1 MLSCKLKTVMERWQ
15 AKDKEASMSETHAA
29 DFRSP
34 SETQAAGL
42 RLRAGRF
49 EDAETCGSICY
60 SGFQWT

>member
-1 MLSCKLKTVMERWQ
+1 
-15 AKDKEASMSETHAA
+15 MSETHVA
-29 DFRSP
+29 DFGLL

-60 SGFQWT
+60 RAFKAIADQHNFPPTFHLRRLRSDW

>member
-1 MLSCKLKTVMERWQ
+1 
-15 AKDKEASMSETHAA
+15 MSETHVA
-29 DFRSP
+29 DFRSL

-60 SGFQWT
+60 GAFKAIADQHNFPPIFHRRRLRSDW